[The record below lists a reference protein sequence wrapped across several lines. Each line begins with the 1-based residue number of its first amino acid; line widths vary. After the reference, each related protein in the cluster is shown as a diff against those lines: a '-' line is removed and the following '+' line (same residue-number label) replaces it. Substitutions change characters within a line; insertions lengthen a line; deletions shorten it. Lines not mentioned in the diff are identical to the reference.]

1 MSNPFSF
8 SHEDEE
14 DDFGGA
20 LEGGSPKNSRSR
32 TTKPRP
38 EAIPVAAP
46 VRNQPA
52 GKPVRSTPAAKP
64 AQQKRVDAPARQ
76 QPQPTR
82 APAPRRAAPTASA
95 VSPSAPRRAPA
106 PSLPAGRSGGL
117 PTGAGAG
124 QSRLA
129 PPVETAPPA
138 RRRPPVREPEPET
151 YEDDHYEDDHYDDS
165 SDDSYGTLEDS
176 FQQQQQR
183 EDALVRRNEEHA
195 RKVER
200 QRQRERE
207 REREE
212 QRDEEDDFD
221 PNDKKGKKT
230 KKKAAKDGEK
240 KARNRGGRG
249 QMLAVRYTVIGIG
262 VILMGFGV
270 KSIVFPP
277 DIPPTDVLT
286 ASIQAEMNMSAFP
299 ADQAESF
306 ILGFTRAY
314 LNYDPALSAERNDA
328 LEQFTKDANAV
339 NGLTVPSEY
348 PQAVVEGPYISG
360 VRYVDDNNALFTTTA
375 KLDNGRWV
383 SIATPVFYDDTARSF
398 VVAQSPSLAPNPQL
412 AASTGKAPDQ
422 MDVDDEATESA
433 SATVASFMK
442 AWGASDSEAL
452 SVVIT
457 DGADPRVWN
466 GLEGTV
472 QLDRVD
478 LTEVYAQPE
487 DEASP
492 MWQAKV
498 DVMWSVTTTL
508 QNDAEEGEALPEEHP
523 RYAGSYQLLLQR
535 SDDGKWY
542 VADII
547 PAQYQGTPDPNAG
560 EQPTTEPEV

>member
-14 DDFGGA
+14 EDFGGA
-20 LEGGSPKNSRSR
+20 LEGGSPNNSRSR

-38 EAIPVAAP
+38 EATPVATPA
-46 VRNQPA
+46 RNQPA
-52 GKPVRSTPAAKP
+52 GKPVRSTPVAKSSE
-64 AQQKRVDAPARQ
+64 QKRAAAPARQ
-76 QPQPTR
+76 QQQPAR
-82 APAPRRAAPTASA
+82 APAPKRAAPTASA
-95 VSPSAPRRAPA
+95 ASPSATRRAPSS
-106 PSLPAGRSGGL
+106 SLPAGRAGGL
-117 PTGAGAG
+117 PTGAAAG
-124 QSRLA
+124 QGRLS
-129 PPVETAPPA
+129 PPVEAAPPA
-138 RRRPPVREPEPET
+138 RRRPPVREPEPEV
-151 YEDDHYEDDHYDDS
+151 YEDDHQYEDASYDDS
-165 SDDSYGTLEDS
+165 SDDSYSLLEDS

-183 EDALVRRNEEHA
+183 EEDLARRHEEHA

-207 REREE
+207 REE
-212 QRDEEDDFD
+212 QKDEEDEFE
-221 PNDKKGKKT
+221 PNGKKGKK
-230 KKKAAKDGEK
+230 KKSKPAKDGDK
-240 KARNRGGRG
+240 KSRNRGGRG
-249 QMLAVRYTVIGIG
+249 KMLAARYTIIGIG

-286 ASIQAEMNMSAFP
+286 ANIQAEMNMSAFP

-306 ILGFTRAY
+306 VLGFTRAY
-314 LNYDPALSAERNDA
+314 LNYDPALSAERNNA
-328 LEQFTKDANAV
+328 LEQFTTDANAV

-348 PQAVVEGPYISG
+348 PQTVVEGPYVSG

-398 VVAQSPSLAPNPQL
+398 TVAQAPSLAPNPQL
-412 AASTGKAPDQ
+412 AASAGQAPDQ
-422 MDVDDEATESA
+422 MEVDDEATESA
-433 SATVASFMK
+433 SATIASFMT
-442 AWGASDSEAL
+442 AWGASDAEAI
-452 SVVIT
+452 SVVAA

-487 DEASP
+487 DESSP

-498 DVMWSVTTTL
+498 DVIWSVTTTP
-508 QNDAEEGEALPEEHP
+508 QNDAEEGEELPEEHP

-560 EQPTTEPEV
+560 EQTATEPEV